1 VLPPHTTCL
10 SFFIG
15 LDALAM
21 IKDCKTRGEPAR
33 FGRFSENRSVETQKI
48 KIFEKN
54 VKKLESLRRIVVKK
68 LMK

>member
-1 VLPPHTTCL
+1 VP
-10 SFFIG
+10 FILHWAGCSSNDQG
-15 LDALAM
+15 LQNQ
-21 IKDCKTRGEPAR
+21 GEPAR

-48 KIFEKN
+48 KNFEKN

>member
-1 VLPPHTTCL
+1 
-10 SFFIG
+10 
-15 LDALAM
+15 M

-48 KIFEKN
+48 KKFEKN

>member
-1 VLPPHTTCL
+1 
-10 SFFIG
+10 
-15 LDALAM
+15 M
-21 IKDCKTRGEPAR
+21 IKDCKTRGNQHGLVG
-33 FGRFSENRSVETQKI
+33 FLKTVETQKI